1 METKVVN
8 LKVKSNIDEI
18 SREVSRLNT
27 NFDNTSK
34 EIREIQKSTKNAEN
48 EVNSLAG
55 GFKDVGLEIKNIQ
68 KSTKNTEVGV
78 TSLAGGFKGMGLAIK
93 AVGIGLVLEAFN
105 LFKEVLSKNQ
115 KVVDIFNTAIGA
127 LSIAFN
133 DLIGFLFDKLPVV
146 VNLFKDVFENPTTY
160 LKKFGDLIKENLTE
174 RFNSFLDTIGYL
186 GDALKKVFTGDFAG
200 AMESVKKAG
209 KESIDVLIGVNNTFD
224 RGKKAIGESIDGI
237 TKYASKTIDAA
248 EANVKLQKSAEIAA
262 AKQALLVEQY
272 DIEAEK
278 LRKIRDNTLLS
289 VKDRIEANDKLKEV
303 LKNQG
308 EAMTELANLQIKAA
322 AATYGLNKTTENEIA
337 LINAKTNALG
347 VLAQVEGLT
356 SEQESNRVGLK
367 TELNQLTDTEI
378 QGINQLVIEQGK
390 ANEALIADDE
400 KRLEFQRINLEEEKR
415 IELERLQNKI
425 NSATLGTQARLD
437 AELEYKNK
445 NQEINNALKEND
457 KELLDVQLANSQAR
471 LEIEKLEYE
480 HKRKMLDATTALLDT
495 AAGALGDS
503 TVAGKAAAVASA
515 TIKTLLA
522 SVDAFQ
528 GMVSAIPGPAGV
540 AAGIAASGFAVL
552 SGFKTVKGI
561 LAVKTPK
568 GSGGG
573 GGATPSTPSAMGG
586 APQFNV
592 VGNTGAN
599 QLAQSMAN
607 QNAQPLQA
615 YVVSGAVT
623 SAQSL
628 DRNIISN
635 ASIG

>member
-27 NFDNTSK
+27 NFDDTSK
-34 EIREIQKSTKNAEN
+34 EIKEIQKSTKNAEN
-48 EVNSLAG
+48 
-55 GFKDVGLEIKNIQ
+55 
-68 KSTKNTEVGV
+68 GV
-78 TSLAGGFKGMGLAIK
+78 TSLADGFKGLGLVIK
-93 AVGIGLVLEAFN
+93 GLGIGLVLEAFN
-105 LFKEVLSKNQ
+105 LFKVVLSKNQ
-115 KVVDIFNTAIGA
+115 KVVDIFNTTIGA

-133 DLIGFLFDKLPVV
+133 DLIGFLFDKLPGV

-209 KESIDVLIGVNNTFD
+209 KESIDVLTGVNNTFD
-224 RGKKAIGESIDGI
+224 RGKKAIGETIDGI

-262 AKQALLVEQY
+262 AKQAQLVEQY

-308 EAMTELANLQIKAA
+308 EAMTELANLQTKAA
-322 AATYGLNKTTENEIA
+322 AATYGLNKTTENEIN

-367 TELNQLTDTEI
+367 TELNELTNSEI
-378 QGINQLVIEQGK
+378 AGINQLVIEQGK

-400 KRLEFQRINLEEEKR
+400 KRLELQRINLEEEKR

-425 NSATLGTQARLD
+425 NSTTLGTQARLD

-457 KELLDVQLANSQAR
+457 KELLDVQIENSQAR

-495 AAGALGDS
+495 AAGALGDN

-515 TIKTLLA
+515 TIKTLLS

-528 GMVSAIPGPAGV
+528 GMVSAIPGPAGI

-552 SGFKTVKGI
+552 SGFKTVKSI

-568 GSGGG
+568 SNSGGSVS
-573 GGATPSTPSAMGG
+573 ASTPSVASA

-599 QLAQSMAN
+599 QIAQTLAGQN
-607 QNAQPLQA
+607 QQPIQT
-615 YVVSGAVT
+615 YVVASNVT
-623 SAQSL
+623 TAQSL